1 MEIVFDKMGING
13 ISCVKA
19 VEYENV
25 KADIEVPIRYEEES
39 PEEIIPE
46 NIITYTSYLAVVPGQ
61 ILNDLYLEF
70 GSRLLEGNVR
80 SFLSARGKVNK
91 SIQNTIKNY
100 PEMFFAYN
108 NGIAATATEIDTEMT
123 QEGLI
128 IKRIKDLQIVNGG
141 QTTASIAYTLLTQR
155 KDDNIDISKLY
166 VPMKI
171 SVLEHSMSE
180 RIIPKISEYSNSQ
193 NKVDAIPLLYAKNIS
208 G

>member
-1 MEIVFDKMGING
+1 MEPVFYSSNRFDKMGING

-25 KADIEVPIRYEEES
+25 KADIDVQIQYEDENAQET
-39 PEEIIPE
+39 IPD

-61 ILNDLYLEF
+61 VLNDLYLEF

-123 QEGLI
+123 QVLSDKVRETILSSI
-128 IKRIKDLQIVNGG
+128 PLKRGGTVEDIANTVSFLASEKASYITGQVIQVNGG
-141 QTTASIAYTLLTQR
+141 
-155 KDDNIDISKLY
+155 
-166 VPMKI
+166 M
-171 SVLEHSMSE
+171 
-180 RIIPKISEYSNSQ
+180 
-193 NKVDAIPLLYAKNIS
+193 